1 MKHRYLPV
9 MLFTLAVEALFL
21 IAFLFLTIFG
31 AGIYRETVEVQAA
44 NGQDRLLLSYFSTRA
59 KSADTKDA
67 VTLYDDDIGQVLSFA
82 DPVSGYA
89 VRVYQKDGKL
99 LEDYALA
106 GSPLVPGSAAVIGS
120 TEVFKVK
127 RDGKRTFVVTTD
139 VGTVTFTLKSGAE
152 YEGQT

>member
-106 GSPLVPGSAAVIGS
+106 GSPLGPGSAAVIGS

>member
-99 LEDYALA
+99 LEDYALE

>member
-1 MKHRYLPV
+1 MKHRHLPV
-9 MLFTLAVEALFL
+9 MFFTLAVEALFL

-44 NGQDRLLLSYFSTRA
+44 NGQSRLLLSYFSTRT
-59 KSADTKDA
+59 KNADTKDA

-82 DPVSGYA
+82 DSVSGYA

-106 GSPLVPGSAAVIGS
+106 GSPLAPGSAAVIGR

-127 RDGKRTFVVTTD
+127 RDGKRTFVVSTD
-139 VGTVTFTLKSGAE
+139 AGSVTFTLKSGAE
-152 YEGQT
+152 YGGQA